1 MLYVVVDILNDTL
14 PNVARDFLE
23 GILLLTRTNIIV
35 AVFETYVCGVDSWI
49 WGKLMITYD

>member
-49 WGKLMITYD
+49 WGKLMVTYD